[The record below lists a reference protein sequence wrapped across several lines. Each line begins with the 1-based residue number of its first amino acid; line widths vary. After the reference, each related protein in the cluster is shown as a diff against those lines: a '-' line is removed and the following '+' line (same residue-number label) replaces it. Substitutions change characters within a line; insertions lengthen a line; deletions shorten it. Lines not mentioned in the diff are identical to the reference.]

1 MLPIQQFSGSVL
13 AEIVRRQPSTPE
25 RTAFAWQL
33 AVGAKLARATNVT
46 LHDGVLM
53 VYSSDSRWT
62 IEITRARGVILA
74 RLQQLLG
81 PETVETLRVER

>member
-1 MLPIQQFSGSVL
+1 MLPIQRFSGSVL
-13 AEIVRRQPSTPE
+13 TEIIRRQPSSPE

-33 AVGAKLARATNVT
+33 AVGPKLAQVTNVT
-46 LHDGVLM
+46 LHEGVLM
-53 VYSSDSRWT
+53 VYSPDPRWT

-81 PETVETLRVER
+81 SETVETLRVER